1 MSEQAPQDKEHGGGK
16 EHPGEKE
23 YRGEQ
28 VDVTFRPGRCLH
40 AAECVRGLP
49 EVFDLQKR
57 PWITPDAAA
66 PEDVAEVIRRC
77 PSGALRY
84 RLRDGPPETAEHPTV
99 ITRNGVGQL
108 FVRGDLRVDGSQGPH
123 DETRVMLCGC
133 GASGNQPYCDHA
145 GVCGTT

>member
-1 MSEQAPQDKEHGGGK
+1 MGEQAPKEKEHRS
-16 EHPGEKE
+16 EKE
-23 YRGEQ
+23 YRGEK

-57 PWITPDAAA
+57 PWITPDAAP
-66 PEDVAEVIRRC
+66 PELVSEVVRRC
-77 PSGALRY
+77 PSGALQY
-84 RLRDGPPETAEHPTV
+84 RLHDGPAETGEHPTV
-99 ITRNGVGQL
+99 ITRNAVGQL

-123 DETRVMLCGC
+123 DETRAMLCGC

>member
-1 MSEQAPQDKEHGGGK
+1 MSEQQPPANV
-16 EHPGEKE
+16 KE
-23 YRGEQ
+23 YRGEK
-28 VDVTFRPGRCLH
+28 VDVTFRPGLCLH

-66 PEDVAEVIRRC
+66 PELVSEVVRRC
-77 PSGALRY
+77 PSGALQY
-84 RLRDGPPETAEHPTV
+84 RSHDGPAEDAEHPTV
-99 ITRNGVGQL
+99 ITRNAAGQL
-108 FVRGDLRVDGSQGPH
+108 FIRGDLRVDGSQGPH
-123 DETRVMLCGC
+123 HETRVMLCGC